1 MSVESCLDLT
11 TLERWPVQPLI
22 PGDIPVAGQFNPIP
36 VAGVLNQIPVAGE
49 FNPMQVVDVNTTN
62 SARVAYH
69 CIITIGKCSH
79 TPAFRGRSLF
89 SAQQQSRGSVTN
101 NKFQVEKHSTNS

>member
-1 MSVESCLDLT
+1 MSVESFLDLT

-49 FNPMQVVDVNTTN
+49 FNPMQVVDV
-62 SARVAYH
+62 
-69 CIITIGKCSH
+69 
-79 TPAFRGRSLF
+79 TPPIHILWRQPL
-89 SAQQQSRGSVTN
+89 V
-101 NKFQVEKHSTNS
+101 NKFYLS